1 MPKWIGKRLLIDLD
15 RKLIIKEEID
25 EKEHRKFLGGR
36 GINVSTLLR
45 MVPKG
50 IDAFDPRNVLCFGAG
65 LFTGTTVP
73 SSARFNV
80 SAKSPATGML
90 GDANSGGFWA
100 PELKFAGYDQVVI
113 VGKSKKPVFIKIY
126 NDEVSLEDA
135 SHLWGKNVWET
146 EQILKKILCDDTI
159 QIASIGQ
166 AGENRVRIAGIINNL
181 ARAAARTGMGAV
193 MGSKNLKAIVV
204 KGTKGVK
211 IFDPRRLTE
220 LNEKL
225 LDFMYQS
232 PSFTVR
238 STFGTSF
245 LVELYQ
251 GLGVLTTRN
260 SKEGQFEGA
269 EKISGRNFLE
279 NYAVKSKACFNCPV
293 HCGHYFRV
301 KEGKLAGTEGEGVEF
316 ETMAA
321 LGSKCGNDD
330 LESILLANNLCNQYG
345 LDTISV
351 GGVISFA
358 MECYENGLLSS
369 NDCDGLELKWGD
381 SNIII
386 QLIHLI
392 GRNQGIGSLLG
403 EGVARASK
411 KISGS
416 GRFALHVKG
425 LETPEQEIRGL
436 KAWGLGWAV
445 SSRGADHCRS
455 FPLAETTWKAKEA
468 EKFFGTPKAADRFS
482 YEGKPE
488 MVKWYEEV
496 CAVGDS
502 LELCRIA
509 QVGLNMPLDLLAEIV
524 EAVTGWNLTEHDLL
538 KVGERI
544 VQTERIFNLRNGLRP
559 IDDCLPERFLKET
572 VPNGPCKGH
581 RYDLS
586 EILDKY
592 YQLRGWDKISGW
604 PKAKTLERLGIN
616 LTNSKNI

>member
-1 MPKWIGKRLLIDLD
+1 MMPKWNGKRLLIDLG
-15 RKLIIKEEID
+15 RKLILKEEID
-25 EKEHRKFLGGR
+25 EQERQKYLGGR
-36 GINVSTLLR
+36 GLNVSTLLR
-45 MVPKG
+45 MIPEG
-50 IDAFDPRNVLCFGAG
+50 IDAFDPQNVLCFGAG

-73 SSARFNV
+73 SSPRFNV
-80 SAKSPATGML
+80 TAKSPATGML

-113 VGKSKKPVFIKIY
+113 IGKSEKPVFIKIY
-126 NDEVSLEDA
+126 NDNVSLEDA

-146 EQILKKILCDDTI
+146 EQILKKKLGENTI

-204 KGTKGVK
+204 KGTRGVK
-211 IFDPRRLTE
+211 IFDPKRLTD
-220 LNEKL
+220 LNKKL
-225 LDFMYQS
+225 LDSMYRS

-251 GLGVLTTRN
+251 GMGVLTTHN
-260 SKEGQFEGA
+260 SKQGQFDGA

-279 NYAVKSKACFNCPV
+279 NYVVKSKACFNCPV
-293 HCGHYFRV
+293 HCGHYFRIR
-301 KEGKLAGTEGEGVEF
+301 EGKLAGTEGEGVEF
-316 ETMAA
+316 ESIAA

-330 LESILLANNLCNQYG
+330 IESILLANNLCNQYG

-351 GGVISFA
+351 GGAISFA
-358 MECYENGLLSS
+358 MECYENGLLSR
-369 NDCDGLELKWGD
+369 NDCNGMELKWGD
-381 SNIII
+381 SNVII

-392 GRNQGIGSLLG
+392 GRKEGIGGLLG

-411 KISGS
+411 QITGS
-416 GRFALHVKG
+416 EPYALHVKG
-425 LETPEQEIRGL
+425 LEVPEQEIRGL

-455 FPLAETTWKAKEA
+455 FPLAETTWKAEEA

-496 CAVGDS
+496 CAMGDS

-509 QVGLNMPLDLLAEIV
+509 QVGLNMPLNLLAEIV

-538 KVGERI
+538 KTGERI
-544 VQTERIFNLRNGLRP
+544 VQTERIFNLRNGLKP
-559 IDDCLPERFLKET
+559 KDDCLPKRFFKER
-572 VPNGPCKGH
+572 VPDGPCKGH

-592 YQLRGWDKISGW
+592 YQLRDWDKISGW
-604 PKAKTLERLGIN
+604 PGAKTLEKLGIEYN
-616 LTNSKNI
+616 KF

>member
-1 MPKWIGKRLLIDLD
+1 MSEWNGKRLLIDLD

-25 EKEHRKFLGGR
+25 EKERQKFLGGR

-45 MVPKG
+45 MVPEG

-113 VGKSKKPVFIKIY
+113 IGKSEKPVFIKIY

-135 SHLWGKNVWET
+135 SHLWRKNVWET
-146 EQILKKILCDDTI
+146 EKTLKKQLGDDTI

-211 IFDPRRLTE
+211 IIDPRRLTE

-251 GLGVLTTRN
+251 GMGVLTTRN
-260 SKEGQFEGA
+260 SREGQFEGA

-279 NYAVKSKACFNCPV
+279 NYVEKSKACFNCPV

-301 KEGKLAGTEGEGVEF
+301 KEGNLASTEGEGVEF
-316 ETMAA
+316 ETIAA
-321 LGSKCGNDD
+321 LGSKCGNGD

-345 LDTISV
+345 LDTISL

-369 NDCDGLELKWGD
+369 NDCDGMELKWGD

-386 QLIHLI
+386 KLIHLI
-392 GRNQGIGSLLG
+392 GRKEGIGSLLG

-411 KISGS
+411 QISGS
-416 GRFALHVKG
+416 ESYALHIKG

-455 FPLAETTWKAKEA
+455 FPLAETTWKAEEA

-509 QVGLNMPLDLLAEIV
+509 QVGLNMPLGLLAEIV
-524 EAVTGWNLTEHDLL
+524 ETVTGWNFNEHDLL
-538 KVGERI
+538 EVGERI
-544 VQTERIFNLRNGLRP
+544 IQTERLFNLRNGLTP
-559 IDDCLPERFLKET
+559 ADDCLPERFIKEP
-572 VPNGPCKGH
+572 VPSGPCQGH
-581 RYDLS
+581 RYNLS
-586 EILDKY
+586 GVLDKY
-592 YQLRGWDKISGW
+592 YQLRGWDAISGW
-604 PKAKTLERLGIN
+604 PNTKTLKRLGI
-616 LTNSKNI
+616 KQEEI